1 MVLEVI
7 ERDTRGVIGRE
18 FEFGYVPSYSDEI
31 LTDKGAMEEY
41 ERTLDLLRTELNQVK
56 DPASANV
63 DEKMITKE

>member
-1 MVLEVI
+1 VI

-18 FEFGYVPSYSDEI
+18 FEFGYVPTYSDEI

-63 DEKMITKE
+63 DEKMTTKE